1 VVVYDQPS
9 ARLQAGARELS
20 YSPKPPQNAK
30 SLISR
35 IENFLMNFR
44 DERFASFLY
53 CRWKVSQRRRF
64 VLFKS
69 RFLEGRRDSG
79 ANGAYVAI
87 APPENSPLKKPIDRA
102 LMRITG
108 SPDGAR

>member
-20 YSPKPPQNAK
+20 YSPKASQIAK

-44 DERFASFLY
+44 DDRFASLLPLEG
-53 CRWKVSQRRRF
+53 KPVAAPRF
-64 VLFKS
+64 VQ
-69 RFLEGRRDSG
+69 GRRSRG
-79 ANGAYVAI
+79 PRSSPTGWS
-87 APPENSPLKKPIDRA
+87 PSNSVR
-102 LMRITG
+102 
-108 SPDGAR
+108 